1 MKKNLLVTLL
11 MAATLVGAIGCGN
24 PGSSSEPGPD
34 DKYAGLE
41 GTALAVAK
49 ASDMTLEELKAASKA
64 EMEASKDTFKVVG
77 LTSTLSKALTQF
89 CESYDWV
96 VSEAEAEANPDLK
109 VNANS
114 NHSYK
119 DYALLTALE
128 AADESYFADFA
139 LVQDARGLADY
150 LESGITHNYVPSDYA
165 SLGLAEED
173 TYPLKGIH
181 FNKIFYHHKD
191 YTGPELKN
199 IWQLAGSAEDE
210 GHIAEFSFQSP
221 VTEQINMS
229 FLLCLQ
235 APENQERIE
244 KAYKSYYGKEW
255 SSEEY
260 ASAGEQLV
268 KEMVAN
274 VTTWHKSDGD
284 SMKKTIVNAKNT
296 VFYGAFA
303 KMKDAAGYP
312 YDADGDG
319 TDETT
324 VMSLVDWNLEIEGF
338 NGFMYTMYS
347 QIVNN
352 AKHPYTACLYA
363 RHLLQP
369 ECYEAMCYNKSTP
382 NKAGEKANMYGYYY
396 PCASTTVGVNDND
409 LTKDQWME
417 KSIIEDYDYLAKVK
431 TGQVNTILTW
441 VNSSKGEVM
450 K

>member
-11 MAATLVGAIGCGN
+11 TAATLVGAIGCGN

-64 EMEASKDTFKVVG
+64 EMEASSDTFKVVG
-77 LTSTLSKALTQF
+77 LTSTLAKALTQF
-89 CESYDWV
+89 CEAYDWV
-96 VSEAEAEANPDLK
+96 VSEAEAEANSSLK
-109 VNANS
+109 VNTFVN
-114 NHSYK
+114 NGYK

-128 AADESYFADFA
+128 QADESYFADFA

-150 LESGITHNYVPSDYA
+150 LEAGITHNFVPSDYA
-165 SLGLAEED
+165 DLGLAEAD

-181 FNKIFYHHKD
+181 FNKIFYTNKD
-191 YTGPELKN
+191 YTGPKLTN
-199 IWQLAGSAEDE
+199 IWQLGGSAEDE
-210 GHIAEFSFQSP
+210 GHINKLSFQSP

-235 APENQERIE
+235 APENQARIE
-244 KAYKSYYGKEW
+244 TAYKNYYGKEW
-255 SSEEY
+255 SSDKY

-268 KEMVAN
+268 NEMVAN
-274 VTTWHKSDGD
+274 VTTWHSSDGTA
-284 SMKKTIVNAKNT
+284 MKETQVTTKDT

-303 KMKDAAGYP
+303 KMKDAAGKD
-312 YDADGDG
+312 YDLDGDG
-319 TDETT
+319 VKETNAMT
-324 VMSLVDWNLEIEGF
+324 TVDWNLEIDGF

-363 RHLLQP
+363 RHLLLP

-396 PCASTTVGVNDND
+396 PCASTTVGINDND
-409 LTKDQWME
+409 LTKEQWME
-417 KSIIEDYDYLAKVK
+417 KSIIEDYTYLSKVK
-431 TGQVNTILTW
+431 TGQVNTILTL
-441 VNSSKGEVM
+441 VNSNKAS
-450 K
+450 